1 MEIVTPDYGG
11 KSDDELLRLA
21 LESDSL
27 TSEASDALAGELKRR
42 QLDSPV
48 RLAKFSEEQA
58 AAKHLD
64 DITLGDLSLSSR
76 GFGKRA
82 YGRSNREVL
91 GTSEEYDA
99 TVFAVV
105 SYFPL
110 VPLGTY
116 RFSREQSD
124 KQVRVLDKRPLDWG
138 QVVRVWLTALAIVA
152 AIPFALDTFLRATH

>member
-1 MEIVTPDYGG
+1 MGIVTPDYGE

-27 TSEASDALAGELKRR
+27 TSEARDALTSELKRR

-64 DITLGDLSLSSR
+64 DITLGDLSLSYR
-76 GFGKRA
+76 GNGRRA

-91 GTSEEYDA
+91 DTSEEYDA

-110 VPLGTY
+110 VPMGTY

-124 KQVRVLDKRPLDWG
+124 KRVCVLDKKPLDWG
-138 QVVRVWLTALAIVA
+138 QVLRVWLTALAIIA
-152 AIPFALDTFLRATH
+152 AIPFGLDLFLRAKH

>member
-1 MEIVTPDYGG
+1 MEIVTLDYGG

-27 TSEASDALAGELKRR
+27 TSEARDALTSELKRR

-64 DITLGDLSLSSR
+64 DITLGDLSLSYR
-76 GFGKRA
+76 GNGRRA

-99 TVFAVV
+99 TVFGVV
-105 SYFPL
+105 LFFPI
-110 VPLGTY
+110 VPMGTY

-124 KQVRVLDKRPLDWG
+124 KQVRVLDTKPLDWR

-152 AIPFALDTFLRATH
+152 AIPFALDLFLRATH